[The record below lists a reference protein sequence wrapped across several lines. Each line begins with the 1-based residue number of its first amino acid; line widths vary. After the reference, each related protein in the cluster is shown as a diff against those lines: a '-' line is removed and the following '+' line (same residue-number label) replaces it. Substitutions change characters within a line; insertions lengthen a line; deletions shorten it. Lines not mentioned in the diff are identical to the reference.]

1 MPLRV
6 RLAIAFAAVLL
17 GPALVLGALAYR
29 AIGSGQRAATDA
41 ARTDLAVSAV
51 RGQMLAECD
60 RLTATARTIAVQAA
74 VRHQPS
80 AITPAG
86 PVGVWALWSASGA
99 LLTAVLPQEM
109 QARGAALQV
118 VLIGVALAGV
128 LLARPRG
135 LLGEEAVVS
144 RHARLTLSES
154 RNP

>member
-1 MPLRV
+1 VPLRV

-86 PVGVWALWSASGA
+86 PVGVWALCGEAPRAGTRYTGLA
-99 LLTAVLPQEM
+99 
-109 QARGAALQV
+109 ARA
-118 VLIGVALAGV
+118 LIGNGPGWAYAVRPVDAAF
-128 LLARPRG
+128 LAR
-135 LLGEEAVVS
+135 LSA
-144 RHARLTLSES
+144 AR
-154 RNP
+154 PV